1 MAEEVQEVYDP
12 VPDLDVMEGVVQ
24 TTNFEELLPS
34 VEADADIDV
43 H

>member
-12 VPDLDVMEGVVQ
+12 VPDLDVMEVVQ
-24 TTNFEELLPS
+24 TANFEELLPS